1 MTARITPGSI
11 FSRLNLTPGPVWHGL
26 WPAGT
31 VERNRRI
38 YDYEL
43 VWFAS
48 GNCRVITAAGS
59 TFCTPGSAIIIPP
72 GVMHCTVADS
82 AAERWCV
89 HFDWMGE
96 CRAHTAREPIF
107 VYEEEG
113 DRFDPALA
121 AAPPP
126 PETGLKFPLRRN
138 IPPEKSEP
146 LLELLRGYFMQPGA
160 TLEEALLRRSLL
172 FRLLALVLAGE
183 QPSPAPERA
192 GNTLFFRTKSLLDS
206 RFTESGLSIAAIARE
221 QRVTPNHLTKLFR
234 RELGMSVRDYLH
246 QRRLEYAEKLLTS
259 ESLSIGE
266 IALAAGFTDPNYF
279 IRFFHR
285 RKGVSPGNFRKQTPS
300 TVDRRI
306 FSRKITRGPEP
317 AVEKNGK

>member
-1 MTARITPGSI
+1 
-11 FSRLNLTPGPVWHGL
+11 
-26 WPAGT
+26 
-31 VERNRRI
+31 
-38 YDYEL
+38 
-43 VWFAS
+43 
-48 GNCRVITAAGS
+48 
-59 TFCTPGSAIIIPP
+59 
-72 GVMHCTVADS
+72 
-82 AAERWCV
+82 
-89 HFDWMGE
+89 
-96 CRAHTAREPIF
+96 
-107 VYEEEG
+107 
-113 DRFDPALA
+113 
-121 AAPPP
+121 
-126 PETGLKFPLRRN
+126 
-138 IPPEKSEP
+138 
-146 LLELLRGYFMQPGA
+146 MQPGA

-279 IRFFHR
+279 IRFFRR

>member
-1 MTARITPGSI
+1 MIARNNPESI
-11 FSRLNLTPGPVWHGL
+11 FSRLNLTPGPTWHGL

-48 GNCRVITAAGS
+48 GHCRVITAAGS
-59 TFCTPGSAIIIPP
+59 VFCTPGSAIIIPP

-82 AAERWCV
+82 AADRWCI

-107 VYEEEG
+107 VYEEED
-113 DRFDPALA
+113 DRFDPSCA

-126 PETGLKFPLRRN
+126 PETGLTFPLLRN
-138 IPPEKSEP
+138 ISQEKSES
-146 LLELLRGYFMQPGA
+146 LLELLRSYFMHPGS

-172 FRLLALVLAGE
+172 FRILALVLAEE
-183 QPSPAPERA
+183 QPAPAPERG
-192 GNTLFFRTKSLLDS
+192 GNTLFFRAKSLLDS
-206 RFTESGLSIAAIARE
+206 RFTESGLSIAAVARE
-221 QRVTPNHLTKLFR
+221 LRVTPNHLTKLFR
-234 RELGMSVRDYLH
+234 WELGMSVRDYLH
-246 QRRLEYAEKLLTS
+246 QRRLEYAEKLLHAGT
-259 ESLSIGE
+259 LSIRE
-266 IALAAGFTDPNYF
+266 TAFASGFADPNYF
-279 IRFFHR
+279 TRFFRR
-285 RKGVSPGNFRKQTPS
+285 RKGISPGEFRRQPPS
-300 TVDRRI
+300 APSDL
-306 FSRKITRGPEP
+306 FFCRKNGSGAIP